1 MKRLFCATVIA
12 VALVS
17 ALAAQGAPLGEG
29 TFVGRMDLRVG
40 IARLAEIAS
49 AGDQASLA
57 EYSGDTAVLLFGTLS
72 HPSVTSAQPFEA
84 VVEFLEGEWVGTSS
98 IVLHRVYLVFRG
110 EGYREFLDGSSGR
123 RTVVIARD
131 PSIRVSPD
139 GASDVYLNVI
149 SLRPIF

>member
-1 MKRLFCATVIA
+1 MKRLLCATV
-12 VALVS
+12 VAAAFAS
-17 ALAAQGAPLGEG
+17 AATAQGAPLGEG

-49 AGDQASLA
+49 ADDQAGLA

-72 HPSVTSAQPFEA
+72 HPSVTSDDLFEA
-84 VVEFLEGEWVGTSS
+84 VVEFLEGEWVGTSK

-110 EGYREFLDGSSGR
+110 DSYREFLEGSSGR

-131 PSIRVSPD
+131 ASKRVSPD
-139 GASDVYLNVI
+139 GARDVYLNVI

>member
-1 MKRLFCATVIA
+1 MKRMICATVMA

-17 ALAAQGAPLGEG
+17 AAAAQGAPLGEG
-29 TFVGRMDLRVG
+29 TFAGRLDLRVG
-40 IARLAEIAS
+40 IARLAEIAGT
-49 AGDQASLA
+49 GDQASLA
-57 EYSGDTAVLLFGTLS
+57 EYSGETAVLLFGTLS
-72 HPSVTSAQPFEA
+72 HPTITNAQPFEA

-98 IVLHRVYLVFRG
+98 ILLHRVYLVFKG
-110 EGYREFLDGSSGR
+110 DGYREFLDGSSGR

-139 GASDVYLNVI
+139 GARDVYLNVI

>member
-1 MKRLFCATVIA
+1 MFCATVVA
-12 VALVS
+12 VALAS
-17 ALAAQGAPLGEG
+17 AAAAQGAPLGES

-49 AGDQASLA
+49 ADDRAGLA

-72 HPSVTSAQPFEA
+72 HPTVSSDEPFEA
-84 VVEFLEGEWVGTSS
+84 VVEFLEGEWVGTSK
-98 IVLHRVYLVFRG
+98 ILLHRVYLVFKG
-110 EGYREFLDGSSGR
+110 SVFREFLEGSSGR

-131 PSIRVSPD
+131 PSIRISPD
-139 GASDVYLNVI
+139 GARDVYLNVI